1 MYMFSYDEAMVDGGA
16 SQRGDEKLALRHSIS
31 LLNLAEQRGV
41 NSREAVEAL
50 FFINRLWS
58 FFIDDLM
65 KPDNALPA
73 EVRASLI
80 SVGIWLLRETEA
92 IGAGNS
98 DNFKGLIEVSELIAE
113 GLK

>member
-16 SQRGDEKLALRHSIS
+16 SQRADEQLALKHSIS
-31 LLNLAEQRGV
+31 LLNLAAQCGA

-58 FFIDDLM
+58 FFLDDLM
-65 KPDNALPA
+65 KPENTLPA

-80 SVGIWLLRETEA
+80 SVGIWLLRESDV
-92 IGAGNS
+92 IGAGKS
-98 DNFKGLIEVSELIAE
+98 ENFKGLIEVSQLIAE
-113 GLK
+113 GLQ